1 MQEKPKLDHALI
13 EHNSMMKAAL
23 PALPICLA
31 YFCLICNVLIPG
43 LGTILSG
50 LLCVCFGKPRFSQF
64 DGAKPRLG
72 SLLINIIVGVSQT
85 FCVIFC
91 LVGWGW
97 SIWWGLIL
105 VQTASEIDLDVLRE
119 GFLFIFPFREIAA
132 NQKGGANN
140 GRCECGKENRIW
152 KEETQKA

>member
-1 MQEKPKLDHALI
+1 MAHSFQEKPKLDHALI

-31 YFCLICNVLIPG
+31 YFCLVMNVILPG
-43 LGTILSG
+43 LGTIFAG
-50 LLCVCFGKPRFSQF
+50 LFCVCFGKPRFSQF

-72 SLLINIIVGVSQT
+72 SFLINTIVGFAQA

-97 SIWWGLIL
+97 SIWWGMILLKTARKYKEWVMVLNGLIEEL
-105 VQTASEIDLDVLRE
+105 FP
-119 GFLFIFPFREIAA
+119 FLF
-132 NQKGGANN
+132 QKNYAEYERPSG
-140 GRCECGKENRIW
+140 
-152 KEETQKA
+152 